1 MYYIDYA
8 ASDAYG
14 TGTPYVAIVDKHTGS
29 IVDNYNNMTDE
40 EKAKRKQ
47 MNESKLEQSNRQ
59 RNNDVQN
66 NETKNN
72 NETQHTSSNEENQN
86 SAQSETQNDVRHRIN
101 PRTIIQL
108 QQTLLHKLK
117 KNPQLLKWI
126 VMNKHNQIIKVQIP
140 KNKNKGT
147 RHYIQHEY
155 VLFL

>member
-1 MYYIDYA
+1 
-8 ASDAYG
+8 
-14 TGTPYVAIVDKHTGS
+14 
-29 IVDNYNNMTDE
+29 
-40 EKAKRKQ
+40 

-86 SAQSETQNDVRHRIN
+86 SAHLKLKMMSRHRIN

-117 KNPQLLKWI
+117 KNPQLLKWT
-126 VMNKHNQIIKVQIP
+126 MNKHNQIIKVQIP
-140 KNKNKGT
+140 KNKTKEQDIIFNMNMFVPLKLFIVEYQHHQIVVDILYIYST
-147 RHYIQHEY
+147 RT
-155 VLFL
+155 